1 MSKKNDGVRWYPTS
15 YISALARQVLKE
27 ELRNPKLEWEKM
39 ELLKLLKT
47 LHSVSVQQELN
58 LRKLEALDVN
68 NFDQWAHFELVEEIM
83 VIGNSGR

>member
-1 MSKKNDGVRWYPTS
+1 MSKKDNIRRYPAT
-15 YISALARQVLKE
+15 YIASLSRQVLNE
-27 ELRNPKLEWEKM
+27 ELSSNSKRGYPEM

-47 LHSVSVQQELN
+47 LHSVSVEQELN